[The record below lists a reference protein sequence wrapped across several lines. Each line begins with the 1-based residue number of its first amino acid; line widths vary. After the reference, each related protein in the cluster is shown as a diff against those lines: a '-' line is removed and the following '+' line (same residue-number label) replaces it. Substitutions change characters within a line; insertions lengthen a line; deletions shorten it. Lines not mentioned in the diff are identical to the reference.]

1 MANDLTEKERRFC
14 EAAKA
19 AFSAGTARMLV
30 LSRPGDPA
38 LLKWKLE
45 RRSDGKKILF
55 VAETF
60 LADGKDLQKNHPAF
74 PETALAE
81 MLPRF
86 SQGDLIGVR
95 ASAEYKR
102 SKKGSEFLRLPAALT
117 APEGETAAI
126 PSLAREKNRLLDGS
140 EPFLRELGV
149 ADAGGRVLPSRQ
161 AKFRQIC
168 RFLEFLRD
176 ALPALPETG
185 PLTVYDLCCGKCYLS
200 FAVYSYLTRTLG
212 REVSMLCVDR
222 KRDMMELSERIA
234 RRLGFDGMRFLAADI
249 RDLPDTGRPDLVLSL
264 HACDTATDVV
274 LETAVRLGAPVILST
289 PCCQRE
295 LSRTVSCPPL
305 AFALRHGVL
314 SDKICAS
321 LTDALRVLYLE
332 AHGYATVAAELID
345 PDDTPKNV
353 ILRAVRGTNEKKKG
367 AAAEKYREA
376 CAFLGVAPRL

>member
-1 MANDLTEKERRFC
+1 M
-14 EAAKA
+14 
-19 AFSAGTARMLV
+19 
-30 LSRPGDPA
+30 
-38 LLKWKLE
+38 
-45 RRSDGKKILF
+45 
-55 VAETF
+55 
-60 LADGKDLQKNHPAF
+60 
-74 PETALAE
+74 
-81 MLPRF
+81 
-86 SQGDLIGVR
+86 
-95 ASAEYKR
+95 
-102 SKKGSEFLRLPAALT
+102 
-117 APEGETAAI
+117 
-126 PSLAREKNRLLDGS
+126 
-140 EPFLRELGV
+140 
-149 ADAGGRVLPSRQ
+149 
-161 AKFRQIC
+161 
-168 RFLEFLRD
+168 RD

-274 LETAVRLGAPVILST
+274 LEMAVRLGAPVILST

-305 AFALRHGVL
+305 SFALRHGVL

-332 AHGYATVAAELID
+332 SHGYATVAAELID

-353 ILRAVRGTNEKKKG
+353 ILRAVRGTNEKRKAPPRQSTARRAPFSG
-367 AAAEKYREA
+367 SLPVYNAETTRSACRIGSIPRRVSSSAKYGRQTA
-376 CAFLGVAPRL
+376 SVL

>member
-126 PSLAREKNRLLDGS
+126 PALAGKRTGSLTGASRFCGSWASPTPGDGS
-140 EPFLRELGV
+140 FPPGRRNSGKS
-149 ADAGGRVLPSRQ
+149 AGSLNFCATRSPL
-161 AKFRQIC
+161 C
-168 RFLEFLRD
+168 R
-176 ALPALPETG
+176 
-185 PLTVYDLCCGKCYLS
+185 
-200 FAVYSYLTRTLG
+200 
-212 REVSMLCVDR
+212 
-222 KRDMMELSERIA
+222 
-234 RRLGFDGMRFLAADI
+234 RRGL
-249 RDLPDTGRPDLVLSL
+249 
-264 HACDTATDVV
+264 
-274 LETAVRLGAPVILST
+274 
-289 PCCQRE
+289 
-295 LSRTVSCPPL
+295 
-305 AFALRHGVL
+305 
-314 SDKICAS
+314 
-321 LTDALRVLYLE
+321 
-332 AHGYATVAAELID
+332 
-345 PDDTPKNV
+345 
-353 ILRAVRGTNEKKKG
+353 
-367 AAAEKYREA
+367 
-376 CAFLGVAPRL
+376 

>member
-30 LSRPGDPA
+30 LSRPGDPS

-74 PETALAE
+74 PEEALAE

-86 SQGDLIGVR
+86 FQGDLIGVR

-149 ADAGGRVLPSRQ
+149 ADPG
-161 AKFRQIC
+161 
-168 RFLEFLRD
+168 
-176 ALPALPETG
+176 
-185 PLTVYDLCCGKCYLS
+185 
-200 FAVYSYLTRTLG
+200 
-212 REVSMLCVDR
+212 
-222 KRDMMELSERIA
+222 
-234 RRLGFDGMRFLAADI
+234 DG
-249 RDLPDTGRPDLVLSL
+249 
-264 HACDTATDVV
+264 
-274 LETAVRLGAPVILST
+274 
-289 PCCQRE
+289 
-295 LSRTVSCPPL
+295 SCPPGRRNSGRSAASSNFYATRSPL
-305 AFALRHGVL
+305 CRRRGASPSMISAAASAISPLPSTPISPARSGAK
-314 SDKICAS
+314 SRCCAS
-321 LTDALRVLYLE
+321 T
-332 AHGYATVAAELID
+332 GSGI
-345 PDDTPKNV
+345 
-353 ILRAVRGTNEKKKG
+353 
-367 AAAEKYREA
+367 
-376 CAFLGVAPRL
+376 